1 MQAMEKRFRRGR
13 CVVSIVTGRCVSG
26 YPAEWGGWSRRTL
39 MRLEGCG
46 VKETVRNRVGTGMR
60 KRMKCFAFFIAVFLL
75 ALSVGGS
82 ISASEDIGRIG
93 FVFSRGAGGEYLSGA
108 AAVALRLDHIYII
121 ADMAVLNDDASSYV
135 FIGDQEHTTEC
146 HGEMADTK
154 TALFIVPPDVTDT
167 KILDCDSAC
176 EGETVSLHYLC
187 DDGEVT
193 EKTLSM
199 TITGYEE
206 LEGYYF
212 LNWSAS
218 QADVEEMQETGFYLP
233 GAVVN
238 DAGKLVGI
246 LAPSGDI
253 VTYYVDTG
261 RFSDSAEPPSG
272 ERLFPGG
279 GDSSRAVKGRPE
291 EPTAAPMTEP
301 TAAPEP
307 EPAPFPSG
315 IVGWIVIIIFGL
327 ILLLYVLKVLKKG
340 KKAAQ
345 KTVHEIQ
352 PTMPVKE
359 DIVRPTPDVPA
370 AEPKTAA
377 LYLCCEGGVMDGRR
391 YPVMADGI
399 LIGRDPECNI
409 CYPSDTQGISR
420 KHCRLFWNK
429 GVLMIMD
436 LGSTSGTFIRGK
448 GQIGTNV
455 PVAVIAGDTFYLG
468 EKKNAFSIKM
478 R

>member
-1 MQAMEKRFRRGR
+1 
-13 CVVSIVTGRCVSG
+13 
-26 YPAEWGGWSRRTL
+26 

-46 VKETVRNRVGTGMR
+46 VKETVRNRAGTGMR

-75 ALSVGGS
+75 ALSMGES

-93 FVFSRGAGGEYLSGA
+93 FVFSRGAGGGYLSGA
-108 AAVALRLDHIYII
+108 VSGAIRLDQIYII

-135 FIGDQEHTTEC
+135 FIGDQEHTAEC

-154 TALFIVPPDVTDT
+154 TALFILPPDVADT
-167 KILDCDSAC
+167 KIMDCDSAC
-176 EGETVSLHYLC
+176 EGETVPLYYLC
-187 DDGEVT
+187 DDGELT

-206 LEGYYF
+206 LERDYF
-212 LNWSAS
+212 PNWSAS

-246 LAPSGDI
+246 PTPSGDI
-253 VTYYVDTG
+253 ISCYLEEG
-261 RFSDSAEPPSG
+261 RFSGGAEPLSG
-272 ERLFPGG
+272 GRLFPGG
-279 GDSSRAVKGRPE
+279 GDLLRVVKRRPE
-291 EPTAAPMTEP
+291 EPTVTPTTEP
-301 TAAPEP
+301 TAASTPEP
-307 EPAPFPSG
+307 TAAPKPIPFLSG
-315 IVGWIVIIIFGL
+315 IVGWIVIIVFGL
-327 ILLLYVLKVLKKG
+327 ILLLYVLKVLEKRKKDT
-340 KKAAQ
+340 Q
-345 KTVHEIQ
+345 KMVQEIQ
-352 PTMPVKE
+352 PTMPVEE
-359 DIVRPTPDVPA
+359 DIVRPAPDVPPE
-370 AEPKTAA
+370 EPKPAA

-391 YPVMADGI
+391 YPVPAAGI

-409 CYPSDTQGISR
+409 CYPSGTQGISR